1 MDLLLRMTMYPTS
14 HFMKKLRTLY
24 QEHDA
29 FNMEKHSHYTK
40 VVFPNHK
47 PMYLSKDPLVCSY
60 MKPPKKAECLS
71 TLFES
76 VYGPEKP
83 ILDMDWVKECLL
95 KKQVPEPIV
104 NTHTRSVIVQKVSV
118 CKPYPTYLKNKLPV
132 WKR

>member
-1 MDLLLRMTMYPTS
+1 MDLLLRMSMYPTS
-14 HFMKKLRTLY
+14 HMMKKLRTLY
-24 QEHDA
+24 QEHDS
-29 FNMEKHSHYTK
+29 FQMEKQSYYTK

-47 PMYLSKDPLVCSY
+47 PIYLSKDPLVCSY

-76 VYGPEKP
+76 IYGPEKP
-83 ILDMDWVKECLL
+83 TLDMDWVKECLL

-104 NTHTRSVIVQKVSV
+104 DTRKEYKVHSV
-118 CKPYPTYLKNKLPV
+118 CKPYPTYLKNKFPV